1 MSNLPL
7 GNLSIDELVGLG
19 MDSDHPV
26 LAELCRRLSPKAFF
40 GVGGQIG
47 LEQCKGKTILDA
59 REIGDRLVLLLDGGY
74 HFVVGAEN
82 DDLCGGDYAYL
93 NFDVSLTMSEK
104 LRLGLVS
111 ASEWD
116 AHVQAEKQVEQ
127 KRRQAEIAQ
136 LESRLA
142 VLRGQEN
149 G

>member
-26 LAELCRRLSPKAFF
+26 LAELCRRLSPKAVF
-40 GVGGQIG
+40 GVGGQLG

-59 REIGDRLVLLLDGGY
+59 REIGDRLVLLFDGGM
-74 HFVVGAEN
+74 HFVVGANN
-82 DDLCGGDYAYL
+82 DDLCGGDDAYL

-116 AHVQAEKQVEQ
+116 AHVQAEKQTEQ
-127 KRRQAEIAQ
+127 GRRQAEIAQ